1 MDAGGQRGP
10 DAARDL
16 EARGDDRDAVL
27 MVSTVLSG
35 LHGIDG
41 AALSVP
47 SIVSASGAHPIE
59 RTPFD
64 DGELERLHAS
74 ADALHRAA
82 AGLRG

>member
-1 MDAGGQRGP
+1 M
-10 DAARDL
+10 
-16 EARGDDRDAVL
+16 
-27 MVSTVLSG
+27 LSG

-41 AALSVP
+41 AALSVS

-59 RTPFD
+59 RTSFD

>member
-1 MDAGGQRGP
+1 M
-10 DAARDL
+10 L
-16 EARGDDRDAVL
+16 T
-27 MVSTVLSG
+27 VSIVLSG

-47 SIVSASGAHPIE
+47 SIISASGGTPSSGLRSTGAHPIE

-74 ADALHRAA
+74 ADTLHRAA

>member
-1 MDAGGQRGP
+1 MLA
-10 DAARDL
+10 
-16 EARGDDRDAVL
+16 
-27 MVSTVLSG
+27 VSTVLSG

-41 AALSVP
+41 AARSVP

-64 DGELERLHAS
+64 DDELERLHAS

>member
-1 MDAGGQRGP
+1 
-10 DAARDL
+10 
-16 EARGDDRDAVL
+16 VL
-27 MVSTVLSG
+27 TVSTVLSG

-41 AALSVP
+41 AAALSVP
-47 SIVSASGAHPIE
+47 SIISASGAHPIE

>member
-1 MDAGGQRGP
+1 M
-10 DAARDL
+10 L
-16 EARGDDRDAVL
+16 T
-27 MVSTVLSG
+27 VSIVRSG

-47 SIVSASGAHPIE
+47 SIISASGHPIERTPFDGAHPIE